1 MTLLLYSLVLLGLLK
16 LFDVLSNPLGDDVAD
31 FPIKTY
37 LVNFEK
43 TLYNINSN
51 AFFLLESR
59 GVLGPIN
66 SISWAPSVTKSSK
79 KENSDNYGSLR
90 NRKESSE
97 SNKV

>member
-1 MTLLLYSLVLLGLLK
+1 VLLGLLK

-79 KENSDNYGSLR
+79 DNYGSLR